1 MKKGTVTTKYIVKKI
16 SYKVINYIGDSLK
29 LCHETARH
37 TILSQGKKN
46 HVLQSDLAGQTAHRR
61 EVYGDYVTS
70 QTKGTLM
77 ALQEDIKPVI
87 DYFLFLKGQKHCIFV
102 PLKGINLWYL
112 AQMKSHLKYYSWF
125 WTGPFRGNLGKK
137 AIQKGGE
144 K

>member
-29 LCHETARH
+29 LCHETERH

-46 HVLQSDLAGQTAHRR
+46 HILQSDLAGQTPHRR

-77 ALQEDIKPVI
+77 ALQEDIKP
-87 DYFLFLKGQKHCIFV
+87 DR
-102 PLKGINLWYL
+102 
-112 AQMKSHLKYYSWF
+112 KSVV
-125 WTGPFRGNLGKK
+125 
-137 AIQKGGE
+137 
-144 K
+144 